1 VTAALKPVALNPVA
15 LDSMALKPVTLNSM
29 ALKPIHGGALYR
41 ASKEFAIA
49 PEHWIDLSTG
59 ISPEAW
65 PVPAPPMEAWRSLPD
80 TEDGLIAGAADYY
93 GCRVSEILPTSGSQ
107 FAIEQIPQLVDVG
120 AVAVPVWGYA
130 EHSYRWQLAGHQL
143 YWYSSYQELAHLVET
158 KTVANALVINPNNP
172 STELFTLA
180 ELQHL
185 MAVLAVNNGKLVV
198 DEAFMDSCE
207 EHSLCTILADR
218 PCPPELIILRS
229 VGKFFGLA
237 GIRLG
242 FVIASEVFIQ
252 RLEPQLS
259 PWAVNHIARWVG
271 QQALADRDWQ
281 RRQRQRLVQHSAVW
295 QTQLKILFP
304 AFDWQ
309 RSDCFVTAFA
319 DRQSCEKLYQK
330 LGESALLV
338 RLLCSARE
346 GLQGGFQSQSHSVKV
361 GGKSDKKPDGAA
373 LRFGLPAP
381 SQQQAVIDRITT
393 HNWRPL

>member
-1 VTAALKPVALNPVA
+1 MPIAVTTP
-15 LDSMALKPVTLNSM
+15 SMPP
-29 ALKPIHGGALYR
+29 KPIHGGALYR
-41 ASKEFAIA
+41 ASKEFSIA

-59 ISPEAW
+59 ISPEVW
-65 PVPAPPMEAWRSLPD
+65 PVPTPPIEAWRSLPD
-80 TEDGLIAGAADYY
+80 TEDGLIVGAADYY

-107 FAIEQIPQLVDVG
+107 FAIEQIPQLMDVG

-143 YWYSSYQELAHLVET
+143 HWYSTYQELAYLVET
-158 KTVANALVINPNNP
+158 NKVNNALVINPNNP
-172 STELFTLA
+172 STKLFSVA
-180 ELQHL
+180 ELRYL
-185 MAVLAVNNGKLVV
+185 MAILAVNNGKLLV
-198 DEAFMDSCE
+198 DEAFMDSCD
-207 EHSLCTILADR
+207 EHSLCTILANQ

-242 FVIASEVFIQ
+242 FVIANEAFIQ

-281 RRQRQRLVQHSAVW
+281 RRQRGRLVQDSIVW
-295 QTQLKILFP
+295 HGQLKRLLP
-304 AFDWQ
+304 EFDWQ
-309 RSDCFVTAFA
+309 RSDCFITAFA
-319 DRQSCEKLYQK
+319 GRHSCEKIYQK

-338 RLLCSARE
+338 RLLYSARD
-346 GLQGGFQSQSHSVKV
+346 GLQSGYQSESGSGMQRITA
-361 GGKSDKKPDGAA
+361 DGAA
-373 LRFGLPAP
+373 LRFGLPAL
-381 SQQQAVIDRITT
+381 SQQKAVIDRITT

>member
-1 VTAALKPVALNPVA
+1 
-15 LDSMALKPVTLNSM
+15 M
-29 ALKPIHGGALYR
+29 
-41 ASKEFAIA
+41 
-49 PEHWIDLSTG
+49 
-59 ISPEAW
+59 
-65 PVPAPPMEAWRSLPD
+65 PAPPIEAWRSLPD
-80 TEDGLIAGAADYY
+80 TQDGLVAGAADYY

-107 FAIEQIPQLVDVG
+107 FAIEQIPQLIDIG

-143 YWYSSYQELAHLVET
+143 HWYSNYQELAHLVET
-158 KTVANALVINPNNP
+158 KTVGNALVINPNNP
-172 STELFTLA
+172 STALFTLA
-180 ELQHL
+180 QLQHL
-185 MAVLAVNNGKLVV
+185 MAVLARNNGKLVV
-198 DEAFMDSCE
+198 DEAFMDSYE

-218 PCPPELIILRS
+218 SCPPELIILRS

-242 FVIASEVFIQ
+242 FVIASEAFIQ

-259 PWAVNHIARWVG
+259 PWAVNHVARWVG
-271 QQALADRDWQ
+271 QQALADCDWQ
-281 RRQRQRLVQHSAVW
+281 RRQRRRLGQHSVAW

-304 AFDWQ
+304 SLDWQ

-319 DRQSCEKLYQK
+319 DRQSCEKLYQR
-330 LGESALLV
+330 LGETALLV

-346 GLQGGFQSQSHSVKV
+346 GLQGGFQSEAHSITVD
-361 GGKSDKKPDGAA
+361 GTSDGAA

>member
-1 VTAALKPVALNPVA
+1 MTAALKPVALNPVA
-15 LDSMALKPVTLNSM
+15 LNSM

-107 FAIEQIPQLVDVG
+107 FAIEQIPQLVDIG

-242 FVIASEVFIQ
+242 FVIASDVFIQ

-346 GLQGGFQSQSHSVKV
+346 GLQGGSESESHSVKV
-361 GGKSDKKPDGAA
+361 DGKPDEKPDGAA

>member
-1 VTAALKPVALNPVA
+1 MTSALNAISVIGPA
-15 LDSMALKPVTLNSM
+15 PPKPL
-29 ALKPIHGGALYR
+29 HGGALYR

-59 ISPEAW
+59 ISPEPW
-65 PVPAPPMEAWRSLPD
+65 PVPAPPIEAWCSLPD
-80 TEDGLIAGAADYY
+80 AEDGLIAQAANYY
-93 GCRVSEILPTSGSQ
+93 GCSLSEILPISGSQ
-107 FAIEQIPQLVDVG
+107 FAIEQIPQLLSTG
-120 AVAVPVWGYA
+120 SVAVPVWGYA

-143 YWYSSYQELAHLVET
+143 HWYSSYQELANLVET
-158 KTVANALVINPNNP
+158 NTVNNAVVINPNNP
-172 STELFTLA
+172 STALFTLA
-180 ELQHL
+180 ELQYL
-185 MAVLAVNNGKLVV
+185 MAVLAVNNGTLVV
-198 DEAFMDSCE
+198 DEAFMDSYE

-242 FVIASEVFIQ
+242 FVIASEAFIQ

-271 QQALADRDWQ
+271 QQALGDRDWQ
-281 RRQRQRLVQHSAVW
+281 RRQRQRLVEHSAAW

-319 DRQSCEKLYQK
+319 DRQSCEKLYQR
-330 LGESALLV
+330 LGETALLV

-346 GLQGGFQSQSHSVKV
+346 GLQGGFQSELDGIKV
-361 GGKSDKKPDGAA
+361 DGKSDGAA
-373 LRFGLPAP
+373 LRFGLPAL

>member
-1 VTAALKPVALNPVA
+1 MTAALKPVALKPV
-15 LDSMALKPVTLNSM
+15 ALKPVTLNSM

>member
-1 VTAALKPVALNPVA
+1 MGTVGPGVLCVDTAVTIAVIPMLKSIAAKPVHP
-15 LDSMALKPVTLNSM
+15 KPV
-29 ALKPIHGGALYR
+29 HGGALYK

-65 PVPAPPMEAWRSLPD
+65 PVPAPPIEAWRSLPD
-80 TEDGLIAGAADYY
+80 SEDGLVAGAADYY

-107 FAIEQIPQLVDVG
+107 FAIEQIPQLIDIG
-120 AVAVPVWGYA
+120 AVAMPVWGYA
-130 EHSYRWQLAGHQL
+130 EHIYRWQLAGHQL
-143 YWYSSYQELAHLVET
+143 HWYSNYQQLAHLVET
-158 KTVANALVINPNNP
+158 KTVSSALVINPNNP
-172 STELFTLA
+172 STALFTLA

-185 MAVLAVNNGKLVV
+185 MAVLAINNGKLVV
-198 DEAFMDSCE
+198 DEAFMDSYQ

-242 FVIASEVFIQ
+242 FVIASEAFIQ
-252 RLEPQLS
+252 RIEPKLS

-281 RRQRQRLVQHSAVW
+281 RHQRLRLEQHSVAW

-319 DRQSCEKLYQK
+319 DRQSCEKLYQR

-346 GLQGGFQSQSHSVKV
+346 GLQGGFQSESHGIKV
-361 GGKSDKKPDGAA
+361 DGKPDGAA

>member
-1 VTAALKPVALNPVA
+1 MTAAL
-15 LDSMALKPVTLNSM
+15 TL
-29 ALKPIHGGALYR
+29 APAPPKLVHGGALHR

-218 PCPPELIILRS
+218 SCPPELIILRS

>member
-1 VTAALKPVALNPVA
+1 MGT
-15 LDSMALKPVTLNSM
+15 DTMTTLN
-29 ALKPIHGGALYR
+29 AGLDRAVPKHGGALFR

-65 PVPAPPMEAWRSLPD
+65 PVPAPPIEAWRSLPD
-80 TEDGLIAGAADYY
+80 AEDGLIAQAADYY
-93 GCRVSEILPTSGSQ
+93 GCSASELLPISGSQ
-107 FAIEQIPQLVDVG
+107 FAIEQIPQLLTTG
-120 AVAVPVWGYA
+120 TVAVPVWGYA

-143 YWYSSYQELAHLVET
+143 HWYSSYQELANLVET
-158 KTVANALVINPNNP
+158 NTVNNAVVINPNNP
-172 STELFTLA
+172 STELFELA
-180 ELQHL
+180 QLQYL
-185 MAVLAVNNGKLVV
+185 LAVLKANNGKLLV
-198 DEAFMDSCE
+198 DEAFMDSSD
-207 EHSLCTILADR
+207 EHSLCRLLDGK
-218 PCPPELIILRS
+218 PCPDELIILRS

-252 RLEPQLS
+252 RLEPQVS

-281 RRQRQRLVQHSAVW
+281 RRQCQRLVQHSVAW

-309 RSDCFVTAFA
+309 RSDYFVTAFA
-319 DRQSCEKLYQK
+319 DRQSCEKLYQR
-330 LGESALLV
+330 LGETALLV

-346 GLQGGFQSQSHSVKV
+346 GLRGGFQSESHGMKV
-361 GGKSDKKPDGAA
+361 DGKPAGAA

-381 SQQQAVIDRITT
+381 SQQQSIIDRITT

>member
-1 VTAALKPVALNPVA
+1 L
-15 LDSMALKPVTLNSM
+15 
-29 ALKPIHGGALYR
+29 HGGALYR

-49 PEHWIDLSTG
+49 LEHWIDLSTG

-65 PVPAPPMEAWRSLPD
+65 PVPALPIEAWRSLPD
-80 TEDGLIAGAADYY
+80 AEDGLVAGAANYY

-107 FAIEQIPQLVDVG
+107 FAIEQIPQSIDIG

-143 YWYSSYQELAHLVET
+143 HWYSNYQELAHLVET
-158 KTVANALVINPNNP
+158 QTVGNALVINPNNP
-172 STELFTLA
+172 STTLFTLA

-185 MAVLAVNNGKLVV
+185 MATLAINNGKLVV
-198 DEAFMDSCE
+198 DEAFMDSYE

-218 PCPPELIILRS
+218 RCPPELIILRS

-242 FVIASEVFIQ
+242 FVIASEAFIQ
-252 RLEPQLS
+252 RLEQQLS
-259 PWAVNHIARWVG
+259 PWAVNHVARWVG
-271 QQALADRDWQ
+271 QQALADHEWH
-281 RRQRQRLVQHSAVW
+281 RRQRQRLVEHSMVW

-319 DRQSCEKLYQK
+319 DRQSCEKLYQR
-330 LGESALLV
+330 LGETALLV

-346 GLQGGFQSQSHSVKV
+346 GLQGGFESEPDGVKV
-361 GGKSDKKPDGAA
+361 DGEVEEKPDGAA
-373 LRFGLPAP
+373 LRFGLPAL